1 MKVNDMS
8 KMSVLM
14 VGTGEYTTGYV
25 PNAEVASDK
34 KAGIVGT
41 TLFDLRRRGLVD
53 RLLMAGTNGTKF
65 PAIREHLDKALA
77 QTYRDMDIQFDS
89 YPADD
94 VPRDGNAYRQA
105 LDTMQPGDSVI
116 VFTPDD
122 THYQIAMEAIEKGM
136 HVLIAK
142 PIVKTVEEHLALM
155 QKANGK
161 GVIAAME
168 VHKRWDP
175 LYTDARDRIRDLGDF
190 SFFQSYMSQPKSQL
204 ETFRAWA
211 GKSSDISYYLNA
223 HHIDFNVW
231 AVSHRARPIVVKAS
245 AATGVAHAMDIA
257 TEDTIT
263 LTVDWENIES
273 KTRATAIYTASWIAP
288 KADVHSQQ
296 RFFFMAHGG
305 EVTIDQAHRGYSL
318 AVDDAGFSSPNPL
331 FMKYTPDADGYFS
344 GQNGYGYRSFEAFL
358 RAVDEIRQGRAKPD
372 DFNGK
377 LATASDTLLCTAILE
392 AGRRSLDA
400 GGKAIS
406 IDYDDNGVVSGLR
419 EI

>member
-155 QKANGK
+155 QKANEK

-211 GKSSDISYYLNA
+211 GKSSDISLSLI
-223 HHIDFNVW
+223 HI
-231 AVSHRARPIVVKAS
+231 
-245 AATGVAHAMDIA
+245 
-257 TEDTIT
+257 
-263 LTVDWENIES
+263 
-273 KTRATAIYTASWIAP
+273 
-288 KADVHSQQ
+288 
-296 RFFFMAHGG
+296 
-305 EVTIDQAHRGYSL
+305 
-318 AVDDAGFSSPNPL
+318 
-331 FMKYTPDADGYFS
+331 
-344 GQNGYGYRSFEAFL
+344 
-358 RAVDEIRQGRAKPD
+358 
-372 DFNGK
+372 
-377 LATASDTLLCTAILE
+377 
-392 AGRRSLDA
+392 
-400 GGKAIS
+400 
-406 IDYDDNGVVSGLR
+406 
-419 EI
+419 

>member
-1 MKVNDMS
+1 MK
-8 KMSVLM
+8 KMSVMM
-14 VGTGEYTTGYV
+14 VGTGEYTTGFV
-25 PNAEVASDK
+25 PGAEVASDK

-65 PAIREHLDKALA
+65 PRIRKHLDRALSKS
-77 QTYRDMDIQFDS
+77 YRDMDVQFDS
-89 YPADD
+89 YPGDD
-94 VPRDGNAYRQA
+94 VPRDGNAYRLG
-105 LDTMQPGDSVI
+105 LDTMQPGDCVI

-122 THYQIAMEAIEKGM
+122 THFQIAMEAVEQGL

-155 QKANGK
+155 QKANER
-161 GVIAAME
+161 GVVVAME

-204 ETFRAWA
+204 DTFRAWA

-223 HHIDFNVW
+223 HHIDFNLW
-231 AVSHRARPIVVKAS
+231 AVGHRARPTVVRAS
-245 AATGVAHAMDIA
+245 AATGVAHAMDIP

-273 KTRATAIYTASWIAP
+273 GNKATAIYTSSWIAP
-288 KADVHSQQ
+288 KSDVHSQQ
-296 RFFFMAHGG
+296 RFFLMAHGG

-318 AVDDAGFSSPNPL
+318 ATDEDGFSSPNPL
-331 FMKYTPDADGYFS
+331 FMKFTPDADGYFS
-344 GQNGYGYRSFEAFL
+344 GQSGYGYRSIEAFL
-358 RAVDEIRQGRAKPD
+358 RAAEEVRQGRAKPD

-392 AGRRSLDA
+392 AGRRSLDT
-400 GGKAIS
+400 GGKAIAL
-406 IDYDDNGVVSGLR
+406 DFDDQGVVSQLR
-419 EI
+419 EL

>member
-1 MKVNDMS
+1 MS

-25 PNAEVASDK
+25 PGAEVASDK

-65 PAIREHLDKALA
+65 PEIRKHLDSVLA
-77 QTYRDMDIQFDS
+77 KTYRDMDVQFDS
-89 YPADD
+89 YPADE
-94 VPRDGNAYRQA
+94 VPRDGNAYRPA
-105 LDTMQPGDSVI
+105 LDTMKPGDSVI

-122 THYQIAMEAIEKGM
+122 THYQIAMEAIEKGL

-155 QKANGK
+155 QKANEK
-161 GVIAAME
+161 GVVVAME

-223 HHIDFNVW
+223 HHIDFNLW
-231 AVSHRARPIVVKAS
+231 AVGHRARPMIVRAS
-245 AATGVAHAMDIA
+245 AATGVAHGMDIP

-273 KTRATAIYTASWIAP
+273 GNRATAIYTSSWIAP

-305 EVTIDQAHRGYSL
+305 EITIDQAHRGYSL
-318 AVDDAGFSSPNPL
+318 ALDDSGFSSPNPL
-331 FMKYTPDADGYFS
+331 FMKFAPDADGYFS
-344 GQNGYGYRSFEAFL
+344 GQSGYGYRSFEVFL
-358 RAVDEIRQGRAKPD
+358 RAAEEIRQGRATPD

-400 GGKAIS
+400 NGKAIS
-406 IDYDDNGVVSGLR
+406 IDYDNHGVVSRLR
-419 EI
+419 EV